1 MKRIIFIIV
10 VQLVI
15 VSVGYLIFRMN
26 KDIPDL
32 DPVIIKKEI
41 YSDNLD
47 ESIYMKEISRG
58 LNYKIV
64 VITSSN
70 EERAEPKPDEEYVY
84 SWVPI
89 FYKMENDTLFV
100 YSYKQAMEPLNFNSN
115 IIVKQVELNNL
126 EMMDLFGKHKEKG
139 IMKIQ

>member
-1 MKRIIFIIV
+1 M
-10 VQLVI
+10 
-15 VSVGYLIFRMN
+15 
-26 KDIPDL
+26 
-32 DPVIIKKEI
+32 
-41 YSDNLD
+41 
-47 ESIYMKEISRG
+47 
-58 LNYKIV
+58 
-64 VITSSN
+64 
-70 EERAEPKPDEEYVY
+70 
-84 SWVPI
+84 PI